1 MGRCRYCGDNAGFL
15 RQRHTRCHDDYGA
28 AVAQIDHLTRHAA
41 MRSEPLDGLV
51 ESVRRAA
58 AMGRVP
64 MGSDQLQETL
74 AQAWQRSVEAAVEDR
89 ILSSN
94 ERRNLNRFRVYFRL
108 GEDLLD
114 RRGHF
119 RLFRMF
125 NLLNVIEEEGRVP
138 RFDRR
143 AARARFGRLPFNLM
157 KSEELVW
164 VFDDVPYIEEIS
176 EKQFQGGSLGMSF
189 RVAKGV
195 YVRPGAFRG
204 KTVTSRSMQETDH
217 GMMGITTKH
226 IYFGG
231 GQKAFRVRLDRI
243 VAITPYAD
251 ALGIMRDRASARPEA
266 FRLDGNDAWFAANLI
281 EAVQAADALT
291 LPGSDDPTLDEI
303 VESDVTDDLTDLIDD
318 EDDDDDA
325 EIVPIPFIDSS

>member
-1 MGRCRYCGDNAGFL
+1 
-15 RQRHTRCHDDYGA
+15 
-28 AVAQIDHLTRHAA
+28 